1 MEQKRYLNLH
11 LNSQPSCQKYWILLS
26 CSFKCIHIKNSLSF
40 LSLSIYVY
48 LETCTLSVFVT
59 DLILPGPV
67 ASAVLVTASTEVDKT
82 GASYYGEQTLH
93 YLATNGDSAVVQLR
107 KCPLQIY
114 RLKPYNLN
122 PLGIKAFNSCIDC
135 PD

>member
-1 MEQKRYLNLH
+1 MCVSILVTDAL
-11 LNSQPSCQKYWILLS
+11 ILLS
-26 CSFKCIHIKNSLSF
+26 
-40 LSLSIYVY
+40 
-48 LETCTLSVFVT
+48 
-59 DLILPGPV
+59 PV

-114 RLKPYNLN
+114 EIKPYRLN
-122 PLGIKAFNSCIDC
+122 PHSIRDFDSCTD
-135 PD
+135 